1 MVNKEQA
8 DKIRLEKAFLAS
20 AAKLITDETW
30 ETDWKLYASIF
41 GFGGELDESP
51 RLLKSQFFK
60 DPDYPSCVSRFLE
73 ATYEVAP
80 DRAVSLI
87 KYVIGELKELEDLSE
102 SEIDRYPVLKA
113 FLESKDFGDFSA
125 VMPRILKTKYLQL
138 KELPDDFY
146 YDLVDLINKAFTY
159 GLCVPVRMLTRKLLE
174 NLLVDILRKKFGM
187 RGVELFYDT
196 RYNGFKDFKTLIK
209 NFEDNISEFQKII
222 PEIDSD
228 FTKALGRFRE
238 QGNSAAHTLE
248 IQLKEKD
255 LEENKEELELV
266 IKTLVRLFKN
276 C

>member
-8 DKIRLEKAFLAS
+8 DKIRYEKAFLAS
-20 AAKLITDETW
+20 AAKLITDVTW
-30 ETDWKLYASIF
+30 ETNWSLFASIF
-41 GFGGELDESP
+41 GFGGELEESP

-60 DPDYPSCVSRFLE
+60 DPDYPSCVLRFLE
-73 ATYEVAP
+73 SAYEVAP

-87 KYVIGELKELEDLSE
+87 KYVIGELKKLGMSE
-102 SEIDRYPVLKA
+102 SEIDRNPVLKA
-113 FLESKDFGDFSA
+113 FLESKDFSDFSL

-174 NLLVDILRKKFGM
+174 NLLVDILRRKFGM
-187 RGVELFYDT
+187 RKVELFYDT
-196 RYNGFKDFKTLIK
+196 KYNGFKDFKTLIK
-209 NFEDNISEFQKII
+209 NFEDKISEFQKIV
-222 PEIDSD
+222 PEIDSG
-228 FTKALGRFRE
+228 FIKALDRFRE

-255 LEENKEELELV
+255 LEENKEELEVV
-266 IKTLVRLFKN
+266 IKTLVRLFHN